1 MFEAVIVAIFI
12 GLAVISLFVAMPRFL
27 PQRDPMEERLREY
40 GLSDYVKQGRN
51 KGGEQ
56 KRQRFALMGRIAHGF
71 GIDERLGKMLAAADV
86 PLSVSECAFGMLALG
101 TAGFVFGMW
110 RVHPLVGVALG
121 AAGAFTPILYLKF
134 KQGRRRNAFIEQL
147 PDVLTLLVGSMR
159 AGYGLGQAFDL
170 VAREVAD
177 PAAKEFGRVVRATN
191 LGLPMQQALEAMAER
206 IQSDDLDLV
215 VTAINIQYEMG
226 GNLSAVLETISDT
239 IRERIKVLRDVR
251 SLTAQ
256 QRMTGYVLALL
267 PVGLAVI
274 LRSCSR
280 AFLTHFLSR
289 VGRELMPIGAV
300 VMMGIGFFLIQKI
313 VDIKVYSV
321 KIDKPSF

>member
-1 MFEAVIVAIFI
+1 MFEATIVAICI
-12 GLAVISLFVAMPRFL
+12 GLAVLSLFVAMSRFL

-40 GLSDYVKQGRN
+40 GLSDYVKMGRN
-51 KGGEQ
+51 KGGDK
-56 KRQRFALMGRIAHGF
+56 KRQRFALMGRITHGF
-71 GIDERLGKMLAAADV
+71 GMDQKLAKLLAAADV
-86 PLSVSECAFGMLALG
+86 PLTVSEISFGMLAIG
-101 TAGFVFGMW
+101 VVGFVVGAT
-110 RVHPLVGVALG
+110 RVHPLAGVAIG
-121 AAGAFTPILYLKF
+121 AIGAFLPVLYLKF
-134 KQGRRRNAFIEQL
+134 KQGRRQKAFVDQL

-170 VAREVAD
+170 VAREVAE
-177 PAAKEFGRVVRATN
+177 PASKEFGRVTRATN

-267 PVGLAVI
+267 PVGLAVALALI
-274 LRSCSR
+274 QPGFFDPFFEPGWPR
-280 AFLTHFLSR
+280 F
-289 VGRELMPIGAV
+289 MPIGAG

-313 VDIKVYSV
+313 VDIKV
-321 KIDKPSF
+321 

>member
-12 GLAVISLFVAMPRFL
+12 GLAVISLFMAMPRFL
-27 PQRDPMEERLREY
+27 PQHDLMEDRLREY

-51 KGGEQ
+51 KAGSE
-56 KRQRFALMGRIAHGF
+56 KRQRFALMNHIAHGF
-71 GIDERLGKMLAAADV
+71 GMDERLGKMLAAADV
-86 PLSVSECAFGMLALG
+86 PLSIGECAFAMLALG
-101 TAGFVFGMW
+101 TAAFVFGMW
-110 RVHPLVGVALG
+110 RIHPLVGIVLG
-121 AAGAFTPILYLKF
+121 VAGAFAPIFYLKF
-134 KQGRRRNAFIEQL
+134 KQGRRRDAFIEQL

-177 PAAKEFGRVVRATN
+177 PAAKEFGRVTRATN
-191 LGLPMQQALEAMAER
+191 LGLPMQRALEAMAER
-206 IQSDDLDLV
+206 IHSDDLDLV

-267 PVGLAVI
+267 PVGLAAAISVM
-274 LRSCSR
+274 RPGFFDPFFEPGWPR
-280 AFLTHFLSR
+280 
-289 VGRELMPIGAV
+289 LMPIGAA

-313 VDIKVYSV
+313 VDIKV
-321 KIDKPSF
+321 

>member
-1 MFEAVIVAIFI
+1 MFEATIVAICI
-12 GLAVISLFVAMPRFL
+12 GLAVLSLFVAMPRFL
-27 PQRDPMEERLREY
+27 PQRDPLEERLREY
-40 GLSDYVKQGRN
+40 GLSDYVKMGRN
-51 KGGEQ
+51 KEGEK

-71 GIDERLGKMLAAADV
+71 GLDKRLSNMLAAADV
-86 PLSVSECAFGMLALG
+86 PLTVGECAFAMLALG

-110 RVHPLVGVALG
+110 RVHPLVGLALG
-121 AAGAFTPILYLKF
+121 AAGGLAPVLYLKF
-134 KQGRRRNAFIEQL
+134 KQGRRQKAFVDQL

-191 LGLPMQQALEAMAER
+191 LGLPMQHALEAMADR
-206 IQSDDLDLV
+206 IKSDDLDLV

-256 QRMTGYVLALL
+256 QRMTGYILALL
-267 PVGLAVI
+267 PVGLAGI
-274 LRSCSR
+274 LSVMQPGYFDPFFEPGWPR
-280 AFLTHFLSR
+280 FL
-289 VGRELMPIGAV
+289 PIGAA

-313 VDIKVYSV
+313 VDIKV
-321 KIDKPSF
+321 

>member
-1 MFEAVIVAIFI
+1 MFEATIVGVFI
-12 GLAVISLFVAMPRFL
+12 GLAVLSLFVAMQRFL
-27 PQRDPMEERLREY
+27 PQRDPTEDRLREY
-40 GLSDYVKQGRN
+40 GLSDYIKLGRQQAEP
-51 KGGEQ
+51 EQ
-56 KRQRFALMGRIAHGF
+56 HKRFALLDRLTHGF
-71 GIDERLGKMLAAADV
+71 GMDEKLGKLLVAADV
-86 PLSVSECAFGMLALG
+86 PLTVGECAFLMLAIG
-101 TAGFVFGMW
+101 TVGFVIGAW
-110 RVHPLVGVALG
+110 RVHPLVGLALG

-134 KQGRRRNAFIEQL
+134 KQGRRQKAFIDQL

-191 LGLPMQQALEAMAER
+191 LGLSMQRALEGMAER
-206 IQSDDLDLV
+206 IRSDDLDLV

-256 QRMTGYVLALL
+256 QRMTGFILALL
-267 PVGLAVI
+267 PVGLAAI
-274 LRSCSR
+274 
-280 AFLTHFLSR
+280 
-289 VGRELMPIGAV
+289 IAV
-300 VMMGIGFFLIQKI
+300 MQPGFFDPFFEPGWPRMLPVAALIMMGIGFFLIQKI
-313 VDIKVYSV
+313 VDIKV
-321 KIDKPSF
+321 